1 MNGAD
6 ISQIQT
12 AKQNLLTQS
21 KCSNQLVALQLSLNG
36 GGDDEQNVFDTLLII
51 KIIQSFYEN
60 F

>member
-36 GGDDEQNVFDTLLII
+36 SGDDEHNVFDTLLII